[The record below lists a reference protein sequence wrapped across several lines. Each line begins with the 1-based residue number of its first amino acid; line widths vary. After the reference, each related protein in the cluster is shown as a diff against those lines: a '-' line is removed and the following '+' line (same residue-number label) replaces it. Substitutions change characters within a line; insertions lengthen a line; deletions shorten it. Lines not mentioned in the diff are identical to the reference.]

1 MAKNTGE
8 GSRKGAVTG
17 RTQVKNPATGTYV
30 KRNEGEGE
38 GKGEFMDVKSDGS
51 KFKGVAVEPDGRR
64 KKA

>member
-8 GSRKGAVTG
+8 GSRKGAVSG
-17 RTQVKNPATGTYV
+17 RSQVKNPVTGNYV
-30 KRNEGEGE
+30 KRDETPGA

-64 KKA
+64 KKS

>member
-8 GSRKGAVTG
+8 GSRKGAVAE
-17 RTQVKNPATGTYV
+17 RTQVQNPATGTYV
-30 KRNEGEGE
+30 KRNEDDGPDK
-38 GKGEFMDVKSDGS
+38 GKFMDVKSDGS